1 MEALNEVTF
10 TEWGASRGDSNV
22 AEFVAQCLT
31 YESRAYR
38 RYISGPVIFKT
49 AIAFRGDAVCRI
61 VRDGSKARKLGWG
74 KPHVGLAAEV
84 GNGGTTGDHLV
95 VGLLCYP
102 RNPAG
107 RENPPRTEFS
117 RET

>member
-38 RYISGPVIFKT
+38 RYISGPVIFK
-49 AIAFRGDAVCRI
+49 AGIAFRGDAVCRI
-61 VRDGSKARKLGWG
+61 VRDGSKARKLDWG

-84 GNGGTTGDHLV
+84 GNGGNHRRSFGGRFAVL
-95 VGLLCYP
+95 
-102 RNPAG
+102 PAQSG
-107 RENPPRTEFS
+107 RSRNPPRTEFS